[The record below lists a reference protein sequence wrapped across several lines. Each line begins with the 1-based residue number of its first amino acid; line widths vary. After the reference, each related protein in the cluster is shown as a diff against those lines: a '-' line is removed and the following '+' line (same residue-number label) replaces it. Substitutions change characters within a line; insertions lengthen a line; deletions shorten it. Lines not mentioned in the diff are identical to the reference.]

1 MPRIA
6 MPITLPIP
14 LPTPALIPALAAA
27 VTIAGLA
34 AASPAAA
41 AAPATVASPAVTSP
55 AAASPTVAPDPEG
68 VTLTGADV
76 KRARTRNVQLPAW
89 KIAVRYALDKQ
100 GTPYVWGG
108 TSTSGYDCS
117 GLMLRA
123 YQAAGIELPR
133 VAASQYGA
141 FSRKIAWKDLRP
153 GDLVFF
159 HGLGHVGMI
168 SRPGHMVHAPRTGD
182 VVKEERLDAG
192 RRSSFVGAVR
202 PDPKGV
208 KRWAHIRELRQAP
221 PPAMPVATTL

>member
-6 MPITLPIP
+6 ML
-14 LPTPALIPALAAA
+14 TPALALATTA
-27 VTIAGLA
+27 AGLA
-34 AASPAAA
+34 VASPAAA
-41 AAPATVASPAVTSP
+41 AAPTPVTASPVTASP
-55 AAASPTVAPDPEG
+55 VAAATPDPGG
-68 VTLTGADV
+68 VTLTGADI
-76 KRARTRNVQLPAW
+76 KRARTRDIQLPAW
-89 KIAVRYALDKQ
+89 KLAVRYALDKQ

-108 TSTSGYDCS
+108 ASRSGYDCS

-123 YQAAGIELPR
+123 YQSAGIELPR

-141 FSRKIAWKDLRP
+141 YSRKIAWKDLKP

-159 HGLGHVGMI
+159 NGLGHVGMI

-192 RRSSFVGAVR
+192 RRASFVGAVR

-221 PPAMPVATTL
+221 PPAMPVATAL

>member
-1 MPRIA
+1 MPRFA
-6 MPITLPIP
+6 LPA
-14 LPTPALIPALAAA
+14 PALVPVLAAT
-27 VTIAGLA
+27 VTVAGLA
-34 AASPAAA
+34 VASPAAA
-41 AAPATVASPAVTSP
+41 AAAPATAAAPTTASPATAAAPTTTSP
-55 AAASPTVAPDPEG
+55 AVAPDPGG

-76 KRARTRNVQLPAW
+76 KRVRTRNIQLPAW
-89 KIAVRYALDKQ
+89 KIAIRYALDKQ

-108 TSTSGYDCS
+108 TGPSGYDCS

-133 VAASQYGA
+133 VAAAQYGA
-141 FSRKIAWKDLRP
+141 YSRKIAWKDLKP

-221 PPAMPVATTL
+221 PPAMPVASTL